1 MAQAS
6 PRDKTTIQN
15 LYNIGAQRKRELQ
28 PKLAARQ
35 PAVGEV
41 TVDQSEVETTNDVSE
56 SRSLG
61 MSASGATFGNIWLRA
76 KSNVQI
82 QGTSERFDGKWYV
95 TSVTHKIG
103 SGYRT
108 DFKCVR

>member
-6 PRDKTTIQN
+6 QRDKDSIN
-15 LYNIGAQRKRELQ
+15 RLYKVGAERKRDLQ
-28 PKLAARQ
+28 PKLATREA
-35 PAVGEV
+35 AVGEV

-61 MSASGATFGNIWLRA
+61 MSASGSTFGNIWLRA

-82 QGTSERFDGKWYV
+82 QGTSARFDGKWYV
-95 TSVTHKIG
+95 TSVTHRLG
-103 SGYRT
+103 NGYRT
-108 DFKCVR
+108 EFKCVR